1 MAISKRSAEIL
12 RELCRAEG
20 RYVPVGELA
29 QALSVSSKTVS
40 RELPEVERLLG
51 VRGLALARKA
61 GAGVRLEGG
70 SEALLALAS
79 ELKERA
85 PGRQEYTPEER
96 RTYLLTELLQAAE
109 PVKLFALASHMNVT
123 DGTVSNDLGRIAG
136 WLRDQHLRLVRR
148 PGLGVYIEGTEDAR
162 RRAIIRHIYE
172 HMDEK
177 SLLGLVAGESPRAA
191 AQEARTQAVSHAQ
204 LELLQLVGRDELV
217 RIESVL
223 GEERERNGWQLS
235 DNAFIGLLV
244 HLALAVTRIR
254 QGEEIT
260 MPGEVLSGLQDSPEY
275 TLAALLAK
283 RLTAAFDL
291 HIPPGEIG
299 YITMHL
305 QGARSR
311 YHEQHLA
318 GLRLDNF
325 HLVKLA
331 KGVITRAEQLRGT
344 PFARPQAL
352 LAGLVNHLGPTLRRL
367 QLGLDIRNPLLREM
381 RERYPELMAFTR
393 QCLAGLEQ
401 EMGEPLPE
409 AEVAYIAMHL
419 GAASTETHSGKQ
431 RQLRVAVACP
441 TGMGTSRLLAA
452 AVRREFPQ
460 VTVADQVSA
469 LTVDAAYAERLGLDF
484 VIATVP
490 LPEAPVPVVV
500 VSPLLDEEGR
510 GAIEAQCEAL
520 AEQAGPQPLASQPS
534 LPFAQALGKVT
545 EYNHAILD
553 MLGHFFAAETDA
565 LDITSVC
572 RLAGQ
577 LAEEQMEAGFRQEK
591 GVVPGIRKGIA
602 QGLLAREEAGGTL
615 LSGQRMVLLH
625 CRTHFVP
632 CPMLGILHLAP
643 GFRYPAEGGELLRTA
658 IVMLAPQ
665 EASAIELETIGH
677 LSAVLL
683 DRWGLINVLHE
694 GSQECIREELVEI
707 FKEFQGQKQKELL
720 G

>member
-12 RELCRAEG
+12 RELCRTEG

-29 QALSVSSKTVS
+29 QALSVSAKTVS
-40 RELPEVERLLG
+40 RELPEVERLLA
-51 VRGLALARKA
+51 VRGMALSRKA

-70 SEALLALAS
+70 SEALSALAL
-79 ELKERA
+79 ELAEPDR
-85 PGRQEYTPEER
+85 GRQEYTPEER

-109 PVKLFALASHMNVT
+109 PVKLFALASHLDVT
-123 DGTVSNDLGRIAG
+123 DGTVSNDLGRITG
-136 WLRDQHLRLVRR
+136 WLQEQHLKLVRR

-162 RRAIIRHIYE
+162 RRAIIRHLYE

-177 SLLGLVAGESPRAA
+177 ALLGLVAGKNPAAPQETSSP
-191 AQEARTQAVSHAQ
+191 AVSRAQ
-204 LELLQLVGRDELV
+204 QELLQLVGRHELV
-217 RIESVL
+217 RIETL
-223 GEERERNGWQLS
+223 LREERAQKGWQLS

-254 QGEEIT
+254 QGEEIR
-260 MPGEVLSGLQDSPEY
+260 MPGEVLSGLQASPEFI
-275 TLAALLAK
+275 LAAHLAT
-283 RLTAAFDL
+283 RLGDAFDL
-291 HIPPGEIG
+291 PIPPGEIG

-311 YHEQHLA
+311 YHEQHLS

-331 KGVITRAEQLRGT
+331 KGVIARAEELRGT

-367 QLGLDIRNPLLREM
+367 QLGLDIRNPLLKEM
-381 RERYPELMAFTR
+381 RERYPELMSFTR

-419 GAASTETHSGKQ
+419 GAASTETRPREP

-452 AVRREFPQ
+452 AVRRECPQ
-460 VTVADQVSA
+460 VIVADQVSA
-469 LTVDAAYAERLGLDF
+469 LTVDGAYAERLGLDF

-500 VSPLLDEEGR
+500 VSPLLDEKGR
-510 GAIEAQCEAL
+510 AAIEAQCKAL
-520 AEQAGPQPLASQPS
+520 EEQAGPQRAASEPS
-534 LPFAQALGKVT
+534 LPFDQALGKVT
-545 EYNHAILD
+545 EYNRAILD
-553 MLGHFFAAETDA
+553 MLAHFFAAGTDA
-565 LDITSVC
+565 GDITAVC
-572 RLAGQ
+572 RLAGK
-577 LAEEQMEAGFRQEK
+577 LAEEQMDARFRQAR
-591 GVVPGIRKGIA
+591 GVVPGIKKGIA

-615 LSGQRMVLLH
+615 LSGQQMVLLH
-625 CRTHFVP
+625 CRSIFVP

-677 LSAVLL
+677 LSAILL

-694 GSQECIREELVEI
+694 GSPERIREELVGI
-707 FKEFQGQKQKELL
+707 FKEFQAQKQKELL